1 MTYQRDPWDKPPRNP
16 NYYRQEPDPFES
28 RWLREKRE
36 RETEAMRDLEKKI
49 RHALNYGYNPYSAT
63 ISPGLTRKEYGD
75 YLIYYLGGPLNAT
88 QEYFWDKILPKD
100 TEIRTIPE
108 KEPICVDP
116 ATAPPPDQCVLRSN
130 RYKIVV
136 IPKFETP
143 FSTVQVYLALYQ
155 EPPL

>member
-1 MTYQRDPWDKPPRNP
+1 MTYRRDPWDKPPRNP
-16 NYYRQEPDPFES
+16 NDYGQTPDPFEA

-36 RETEAMRDLEKKI
+36 AEAMRDLEKKI
-49 RHALNYGYNPYSAT
+49 RHALNYGYNPYSA
-63 ISPGLTRKEYGD
+63 PVAPELTPRGRGD

-100 TEIRTIPE
+100 QDIRDIPE
-108 KEPICVDP
+108 KEPFCPDS
-116 ATAPPPDQCVLRSN
+116 ATAPPPDQCVIRSN
-130 RYKIVV
+130 RYKIIV

>member
-1 MTYQRDPWDKPPRNP
+1 MTYQRDHWK
-16 NYYRQEPDPFES
+16 EE
-28 RWLREKRE
+28 RWLREQQARE
-36 RETEAMRDLEKKI
+36 QREMLDTIRQKLYHGDPYRDPFIDAPAPKQILI
-49 RHALNYGYNPYSAT
+49 R
-63 ISPGLTRKEYGD
+63 GD

-100 TEIRTIPE
+100 PEIRTIPE

-116 ATAPPPDQCVLRSN
+116 TTAPPPDQCVLRSN
-130 RYKIVV
+130 RYKIVT